1 MSLRV
6 TLIVILAVV
15 ALGSSWLMKRV
26 SDTEVVFTPGQ
37 GYEPDYYME
46 DFTTITIGETGLP
59 LNSLY
64 AIYMEHNPLDD
75 SLQLDQPRL
84 EVFRENNEPFFIT
97 ADKGRASNN
106 NEIIDLQG
114 RVRMWEEDSDGG
126 IRLNVITSDV
136 RILVLEEYAETDQN
150 ATISG
155 KRTTIT
161 GRGVRADFKE
171 NRLEILEHEKTI
183 ITQPDTI

>member
-1 MSLRV
+1 
-6 TLIVILAVV
+6 
-15 ALGSSWLMKRV
+15 MKRV
-26 SDTEVVFTPGQ
+26 SDTELIFSPEQ

-46 DFTTITIGETGLP
+46 DFTTITIGDTGLP

-84 EVFRENNEPFFIT
+84 EVFREDNDPLYIT
-97 ADKGRASNN
+97 ADKGRATNN

-114 RVRMWEEDSDGG
+114 RVRMWELDSDGNVR
-126 IRLNVITSDV
+126 INVITSDV
-136 RILVLEEYAETDQN
+136 RVLVLEEYAETDQN
-150 ATISG
+150 ATITG

-161 GRGVRADFKE
+161 GRGVRADFKD
-171 NRLEILEHEKTI
+171 NKLEILDHEKTV
-183 ITQPDTI
+183 ITQADSI

>member
-1 MSLRV
+1 
-6 TLIVILAVV
+6 
-15 ALGSSWLMKRV
+15 MKRV
-26 SDTEVVFTPGQ
+26 TDSELVFSAGQ

-46 DFTTITIGETGLP
+46 DFTTITIGDTGLP

-84 EVFRENNEPFFIT
+84 EVYRENNEPLYIT
-97 ADKGRASNN
+97 ADRGRATNN

-114 RVRMWEEDSDGG
+114 QVRMWEENSDGV
-126 IRLNVITSDV
+126 IRIDVITSDV
-136 RILVLEEYAETDQN
+136 RVLVLEEYAETDQN
-150 ATISG
+150 ATITG

-161 GRGVRADFKE
+161 GRGIRANFKD
-171 NRLEILEHEKTI
+171 NRLEILDHEKTV
-183 ITQPDTI
+183 ITQPDNI